1 MKILVPI
8 DFSADAFEA
17 LRYAI
22 TLARQWKTVKQDS
35 PELFIF
41 HAFHL
46 PVGGD
51 ATFFIDHAMLE
62 KEEQH
67 LQNKLRSVIG
77 KLPEIQALPY
87 QVITKMAMPAEGIRQ
102 VVKDEKIQLVVMGKH
117 GIDESLS
124 NWLGNTTLQMMKHLP
139 CQVLAV
145 PQSTLTLH
153 PRKVGFAT
161 DLENAEENSS
171 LSLFKALLQMWKA
184 DLHIIH
190 VHPKPS
196 KIGVAQ
202 AEEALSLD
210 HIFHDVP
217 HTYDFPEDKDP
228 AQGIN
233 HYVQEHK
240 LDLLAI
246 IPRKHNALES
256 LFHKSVCKYLTSH
269 TTVPLI
275 SLPNTNSHE
284 N

>member
-22 TLARQWKTVKQDS
+22 TLARQWNTVKQDS

-51 ATFFIDHAMLE
+51 ATFFIDNAMLE
-62 KEEQH
+62 REELH
-67 LQNKLRSVIG
+67 VQNKMQSVIN

-87 QVITKMAMPAEGIRQ
+87 QLITRMAMPAEGIRQ
-102 VVKDEKIQLVVMGKH
+102 VVKDEKIQLVVMGNH
-117 GIDESLS
+117 GMDDPLS
-124 NWLGNTTLQMMKHLP
+124 NWLGNTTLQMMKHLHCP
-139 CQVLAV
+139 VLAV
-145 PQSTLTLH
+145 PQSTATLH
-153 PRKVGFAT
+153 PKQVGFAT
-161 DLENAEENSS
+161 DLENAGESFS
-171 LSLFKALLQMWKA
+171 LSLFKELLQIWRA

-228 AQGIN
+228 AQGIS
-233 HYVQEHK
+233 HYLQEHK

-246 IPRKHNALES
+246 TPRKHNALEN
-256 LFHKSVCKYLTSH
+256 LFHKSVCKYLASH

-275 SLPNTNSHE
+275 SLPNNNSHE